1 MSHRKVDASRG
12 IEWIRSAAELLL
24 KNPTPFA
31 MMGLIL
37 AVIGFVPLLGAFAIL
52 ILGPTLYGGLVFA
65 AARQER
71 GEAIEVG
78 NLFEAFRQEG
88 KVGRMVMLC
97 LPNVALLLVVMVLAV
112 VALVGFGL
120 AAAFT
125 AAANSGEMPSI
136 QALLASVGVGG
147 LMMFALILI
156 PLALAVAA
164 LLFLSISRVMLQ
176 DVEPFA
182 AMKQSFKACLDN
194 AGAFLIA
201 IISIGL
207 LRLLIMMLIG
217 TVSGVLGAL
226 IVGVVVEPLLA
237 VTGYKAFR
245 DLYGDTA
252 ELESQSG
259 AASASSGSMS
269 AEL

>member
-1 MSHRKVDASRG
+1 MSHRKVDAARG
-12 IEWIRSAAELLL
+12 IEWIRGAAELLL

-31 MMGLIL
+31 LMGLVL
-37 AVIGFVPLLGAFAIL
+37 AVIGIVPLLGGLVIL
-52 ILGPTLYGGLVFA
+52 ILGPALYGGLVFA

-71 GEAIEVG
+71 GEPIEVG

-88 KVGRMVMLC
+88 KIGRMVMLC
-97 LPNVALLLVVMVLAV
+97 LPNVALLLVVVVLAV
-112 VALVGFGL
+112 VALIGFGL
-120 AAAFT
+120 AAVFAT
-125 AAANSGEMPSI
+125 AANSGEMPSM
-136 QALLASVGVGG
+136 QALLGSVGIGG

-182 AMKQSFKACLDN
+182 AMKQSFKTCLDN
-194 AGAFLIA
+194 VGAFLIA
-201 IISIGL
+201 VISIGV

-217 TVSGVLGAL
+217 SVSGVLAAL
-226 IVGVVVEPLLA
+226 VVGVVVEPLLA

-245 DLYGDTA
+245 DLYGDSA
-252 ELESQSG
+252 ELETQPKPD
-259 AASASSGSMS
+259 SANGNSMS

>member
-24 KNPTPFA
+24 KNPAPFA

-37 AVIGFVPLLGAFAIL
+37 AVIGLVPLIGAFAIL
-52 ILGPTLYGGLVFA
+52 VLGPALYGGLVFA

-71 GEAIEVG
+71 GEPIEVG
-78 NLFEAFRQEG
+78 TLFEAFRQDG
-88 KVGRMVMLC
+88 KIGRMVMLC
-97 LPNVALLLVVMVLAV
+97 LPNVALLLVVIVLAV

-125 AAANSGEMPSI
+125 AAANSGEIPSA
-136 QALLASVGVGG
+136 QALLASVGIGG
-147 LMMFALILI
+147 LMTFALILI

-194 AGAFLIA
+194 IGAFLIA
-201 IISIGL
+201 VISIGV

-237 VTGYKAFR
+237 ATGYKAFR
-245 DLYGDTA
+245 DLYGGSA
-252 ELESQSG
+252 ELEAESESEG
-259 AASASSGSMS
+259 AAGGSMS